1 MITKHQLLVLLLCFI
16 MIQSRAQI
24 SSGKITYER
33 KTNLYKKFK
42 DNDVKEW
49 IKEADKIKTDFFEL
63 YFTDTFSLF
72 KLQESD
78 LKESYSWATS
88 KNTVYQNFKTGR
100 RYIVKTIWS
109 EELHMTD
116 TLKTIRWQITESSR
130 KIAGYNCRKAIWK
143 VNDTTKIYAWFSQEL
158 EPSTGPESFL
168 GLPGTILGLATED
181 GGVVYFAKKVEILK
195 PEAKLFELPRKKKVY
210 TVKELKDQVEKQ
222 YGREKWGKRMINE
235 NFGPVW

>member
-1 MITKHQLLVLLLCFI
+1 MIIKSQLLVLVICFLSV
-16 MIQSRAQI
+16 QGRAQI
-24 SSGKITYER
+24 SYGKITYER

-78 LKESYSWATS
+78 LKENYSWATS
-88 KNTVYQNFKTGR
+88 KNTVYQNFKTGK
-100 RYIVKTIWS
+100 RYIIKTIWS

-116 TLKTIRWQITESSR
+116 TLKTIRWQITEGTR
-130 KIAGYNCRKAIWK
+130 KIAGYNCRKAIWR
-143 VNDTTKIYAWFSQEL
+143 VNDTTKIYAWFAQEL

-195 PEAKLFELPRKKKVY
+195 PEAKLFEIPRKKKIY

>member
-88 KNTVYQNFKTGR
+88 KNTVYQNFKTGK

-195 PEAKLFELPRKKKVY
+195 PEAKLFELPKKKKVY
-210 TVKELKDQVEKQ
+210 TIKELKDQVEKQ